1 MLADGAPQQRQ
12 HALHDLAKRK
22 PFRPERL
29 PASESEK
36 LLGEMRAALGRL
48 KSAGGEAPLVRVGQ
62 LLGQHLG
69 VADHDGEQVVEIVRH
84 AAGEL
89 AHRFHLLSLAQAL
102 LQGRAL

>member
-1 MLADGAPQQRQ
+1 MEFRLEVDVLADGAPQQRQ

-22 PFRPERL
+22 PLRPERL

-62 LLGQHLG
+62 LLGQHSVLPITT
-69 VADHDGEQVVEIVRH
+69 VSR
-84 AAGEL
+84 
-89 AHRFHLLSLAQAL
+89 LLKSCATPPVSWPTASIF
-102 LQGRAL
+102 